1 MRQVVM
7 TELNDKRYM
16 KIYHM
21 LNGGVS
27 HMDIF
32 ILEDYEA
39 RQLSSGDLPVQEEGK
54 LISGVHD
61 RQATVEEVNLSNE
74 ILRKRTAFVL
84 DTLAKQIHT
93 VGKET
98 LLGVVEV
105 GGRWFAHTSHE
116 NLRFKR
122 LAEVLLIKENLP
134 LDIASVHPD
143 FIPWVIQALP
153 SESFPDKNSHETL
166 QCGEGL
172 FLRLK
177 RHSNTIFATLVVM
190 EVKDDVVER
199 ISAPAGFAMKY
210 KNGRWTV
217 LNEDPAL
224 KDRVLEE
231 MHLAHSQ
238 VIDELQEIQHE
249 TDEEQI
255 PQVLQ

>member
-1 MRQVVM
+1 M

-16 KIYHM
+16 KIYHLM
-21 LNGGVS
+21 NGGVS
-27 HMDIF
+27 HLDIF
-32 ILEDYEA
+32 ILDDYEA

-61 RQATVEEVNLSNE
+61 RQATVEEVSLSNE
-74 ILRKRTAFVL
+74 ILQKRTAFVL

-93 VGKET
+93 LGKET

-116 NLRFKR
+116 NLRFNR

-143 FIPWVIQALP
+143 LIPWVIQSLP
-153 SESFPDKNSHETL
+153 SESLPGKNSHETL

-172 FLRLK
+172 FLRLH
-177 RHSNTIFATLVVM
+177 RQSNTIFATLIEM
-190 EVKDDVVER
+190 EILNDVVER

-210 KNGRWTV
+210 KNGGWTV

-224 KDRVLEE
+224 KDRVLKE
-231 MHLAHSQ
+231 MELAHSQ
-238 VIDELQEIQHE
+238 VIDELEELHNESNGVQEVQHVV
-249 TDEEQI
+249 Q
-255 PQVLQ
+255 